1 MKCSEERNST
11 LDYCTTCFR
20 DLSPL
25 VWLHIIHFETSQYA
39 DTLRLLDCV
48 GSISVPVGFL
58 NWGIECPLS
67 VTLSVGTVFKDAHVD
82 LLRSEYLTCQV
93 PLSSWDYHVFKMPF
107 IATYCLV
114 KKVLLHNS
122 SVACLGFCCYY
133 FTVLI
138 WACGMLVVEVL
149 LISPVLSMTS
159 SEWALLWKA
168 VNFKRCSLMANSA
181 IYLIFAVSSQTLH
194 LRFCCNN
201 TGKRNL
207 RKPVFLSSDMTDL
220 HAKKCLP
227 VSLTC
232 LNAFMLSR

>member
-1 MKCSEERNST
+1 MFIQNKNIDVVGSGVAKQSSSISWALVYCKYKTVTDLRHKRFFFFFLWFISCKRSFFFFFCELLQFSPCLWVSMKCSEERNST

-114 KKVLLHNS
+114 KKK
-122 SVACLGFCCYY
+122 
-133 FTVLI
+133 
-138 WACGMLVVEVL
+138 
-149 LISPVLSMTS
+149 SPT
-159 SEWALLWKA
+159 A
-168 VNFKRCSLMANSA
+168 
-181 IYLIFAVSSQTLH
+181 
-194 LRFCCNN
+194 
-201 TGKRNL
+201 
-207 RKPVFLSSDMTDL
+207 
-220 HAKKCLP
+220 
-227 VSLTC
+227 
-232 LNAFMLSR
+232 